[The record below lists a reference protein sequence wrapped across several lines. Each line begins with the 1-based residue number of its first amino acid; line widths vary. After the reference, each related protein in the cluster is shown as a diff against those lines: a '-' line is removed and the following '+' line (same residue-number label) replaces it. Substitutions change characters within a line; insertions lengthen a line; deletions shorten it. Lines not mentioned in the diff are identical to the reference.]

1 MKKIKYFSL
10 LSIIVL
16 TLFTTGC
23 KQDDMEDIDIAVTNY
38 PNEYIV
44 EKLYGSHANIESI
57 YPDGVTIS
65 NYKVT
70 NKQKKDYSK
79 KGLFVYNG
87 LVEQERSLAVD
98 LLDLNSNLKII
109 DTAYVLEE
117 EYSSEELWLFPSS
130 LLMMAKNVQ
139 MGLNEY
145 VTNTY
150 LKKEINSKY
159 ESLKVNLSELDADYR
174 VAVNDTKDKTIVVN
188 ESNLKYLEKFGL
200 TVIVLDDEASDKT
213 IDEVKDLIDNG
224 NISYIYNFN
233 GDSLSDNSKNI
244 LDEYENV
251 KEVKLHRIDNLTD
264 KERED
269 KKDYMDLM
277 NDNLTLLK
285 QELYQ

>member
-159 ESLKVNLSELDADYR
+159 ESLKVSLSELDADYR

-251 KEVKLHRIDNLTD
+251 KEIKLHRIDNLTD

>member
-159 ESLKVNLSELDADYR
+159 ESLKVGLSELDADYR

-251 KEVKLHRIDNLTD
+251 KEIKLHRIDNLTD

>member
-251 KEVKLHRIDNLTD
+251 KEVKLHRIDNLTG